1 MSLGRAY
8 KVTADGQVV
17 DAGTGAIYLG
27 AHLAGGS
34 ANSTLKLYHG
44 TSASDPQIATL
55 AAVIGA
61 GDDDSRKGGGIP
73 CTNGIFAD
81 IGGTGAEAIVVVG

>member
-1 MSLGRAY
+1 MGLSTAF

-17 DAGTGAIYLG
+17 AAGKDAIYKG

-44 TSASDPQIATL
+44 TSGSDPQIATL

-61 GDDDSRKGGGIP
+61 GDDDSPKGGGVP
-73 CTNGIFAD
+73 CPNGIFAD
-81 IGGTGAEAIVVVG
+81 ISGAAAEAIVFIE

>member
-1 MSLGRAY
+1 MGPGIAV
-8 KVTADGQVV
+8 KITADGQVIA
-17 DAGTGAIYLG
+17 AGKDAIYLG

-44 TSASDPQIATL
+44 TSGSDPQIASL

-61 GDDDSRKGGGIP
+61 GDDDSCKGGGVSCP
-73 CTNGIFAD
+73 NGIFAD
-81 IGGTGAEAIVVVG
+81 IGGTGAEAIVVIG

>member
-1 MSLGRAY
+1 MSEGKAIA
-8 KVTADGQVV
+8 VTADGQVV
-17 DAGTGAIYLG
+17 AAGKDAIYLG

-44 TSASDPQIATL
+44 TSASDPLIASL

-61 GDDDSRKGGGIP
+61 GDDDSTKGCGVP
-73 CTNGIFAD
+73 CPNGIFAD
-81 IGGTGAEAIVVVG
+81 IGGTGAEAIVVIG